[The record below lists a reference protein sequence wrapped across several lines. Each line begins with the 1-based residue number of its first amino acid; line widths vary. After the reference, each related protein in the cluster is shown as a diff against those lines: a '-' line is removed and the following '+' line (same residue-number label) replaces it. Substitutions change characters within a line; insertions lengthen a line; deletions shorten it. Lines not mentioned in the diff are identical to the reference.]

1 MISLRNSLHLDKLR
15 WLFWLRWKMF
25 LRGFT
30 RASGRVSYI
39 IGTIFQFL
47 FGLLIGGA
55 VGVISFFA
63 YRYLDAPANAE
74 VLVLVLTGA
83 YLLWLILPLFEF
95 SVNEGLDISKLA
107 LFPLTRWELMTS
119 LLFSTLLDIP
129 TIGLFLVL
137 AAVVVG
143 WAFSVPLALIAL
155 LTMLVF
161 YAQVV
166 GMSQLVLALLA
177 RTLQSRRFRDLSVIL
192 LIVFS
197 SSCYLIQ
204 QFVFRGLA
212 SSNFLGAL
220 RNAAFSPYLQ
230 WLPPGMAAR
239 AVQQAYLGNWGM
251 SFAWLAGLVV
261 VTLVVLYLWQ
271 QVVERGL
278 SSTEGGGGATRVR
291 RRQEQPGLAV
301 ADGAA
306 PASVWERIIPPQ
318 VLAIAIKDLKYFRR
332 DPQLLGMLFQSI
344 FSVVILLVITL
355 INTGGTNRLTFFGP
369 WAVMVAPLYIFLS
382 LYTLSYNVLGFE
394 RQSLTTLFLFP
405 IDPKRILWGKNLVVL
420 VIGVVEVALAIL
432 VAAFLSRAWD
442 LVLPAFAVGL
452 AGIGVIL
459 GIGNFTSVFFPMRMR
474 QIQRGFQ
481 SSASSNTS
489 TQNGCLRGI
498 MSLATLAAMLVAMIP
513 VGLALALPVIL
524 GARWVWIVSIPAS
537 LVYGAVIY
545 FMVTALVAPRIV
557 EKAPE
562 ILALT
567 TRE

>member
-1 MISLRNSLHLDKLR
+1 MVIHGDKLR

-95 SVNEGLDISKLA
+95 SVNEGLDISKLS

-177 RTLQSRRFRDLSVIL
+177 RTLQSRRFRDLTVIL
-192 LIVFS
+192 FVIFS

-220 RNAAFSPYLQ
+220 KNATFSPYLQ

-239 AVQQAYLGNWGM
+239 AVQQASLGNWGA
-251 SFAWLAGLVV
+251 SLAWLAGLVV
-261 VTLVVLYLWQ
+261 ATLVVLYLWQ
-271 QVVERGL
+271 LVVERGL
-278 SSTEGGGGATRVR
+278 SSTEGGASTVRVR
-291 RRQEQPGLAV
+291 RQQERPVELSTGEGTVSIWRRLL
-301 ADGAA
+301 
-306 PASVWERIIPPQ
+306 PPQ
-318 VLAIAIKDLKYFRR
+318 VLAIAVKDLKYYRR
-332 DPQLLGMLFQSI
+332 DPQLLGQLFQSV
-344 FSVVILLVITL
+344 FSIVVL
-355 INTGGTNRLTFFGP
+355 
-369 WAVMVAPLYIFLS
+369 
-382 LYTLSYNVLGFE
+382 
-394 RQSLTTLFLFP
+394 
-405 IDPKRILWGKNLVVL
+405 LVVL
-420 VIGVVEVALAIL
+420 CIGVVEVALIIL
-432 VAAFLSRAWD
+432 LAAFLTGAWSY
-442 LVLPAFAVGL
+442 VLPAFAIGL

-459 GIGNFTSVFFPMRMR
+459 GIGNFTSVFFPMQMR
-474 QIQRGFQ
+474 QIRRGFQ
-481 SSASSNTS
+481 SPGVNAS
-489 TQNGCLRGI
+489 TQSGCLRGI
-498 MSLATLAAMLVAMIP
+498 MSLATLACMLVVMIP
-513 VGLALALPVIL
+513 VGLALVLPVFL
-524 GARWVWIVSIPAS
+524 NARWVWFASIPAS
-537 LVYGAVIY
+537 LVYGAAIY
-545 FMVTALVAPRIV
+545 FVVTALVAPRIV
-557 EKAPE
+557 ERTPE
-562 ILALT
+562 ILAAT

>member
-1 MISLRNSLHLDKLR
+1 MISLRNSLHLDKLH

-30 RASGRVSYI
+30 RASGRIGYI
-39 IGTIFQFL
+39 IGTVFQFL
-47 FGLLIGGA
+47 FGLLIGGV
-55 VGVISFFA
+55 VGVGSYFA
-63 YRYLDAPANAE
+63 YHYLDAPANAE
-74 VLVLVLTGA
+74 VLFLVLTGA
-83 YLLWLILPLFEF
+83 YLLWLMLPLFEF

-119 LLFSTLLDIP
+119 LLFSTLLDVP

-166 GMSQLVLALLA
+166 AMSQLVLALLA
-177 RTLQSRRFRDLSVIL
+177 RTLQSRRFRDLTVIL
-192 LIVFS
+192 FVILS
-197 SSCYLIQ
+197 SSCYIIQ

-212 SSNFLGAL
+212 STNFLGAL
-220 RNAAFSPYLQ
+220 KNATFSPYLQ

-239 AVQQAYLGNWGM
+239 AVQQASLGNWGA
-251 SFAWLAGLVV
+251 SLAWLAGLVV
-261 VTLVVLYLWQ
+261 VTLAVLYLWQ

-278 SSTEGGGGATRVR
+278 GSTEGGARTVRAR
-291 RRQEQPGLAV
+291 RRQEHPLV
-301 ADGAA
+301 ARTDGQT
-306 PASVWERIIPPQ
+306 ASVWERLLPPQ
-318 VLAIAIKDLKYFRR
+318 VLAIAVKDLKYYRR
-332 DPQLLGMLFQSI
+332 DPQLLGLLFQSI
-344 FSVVILLVITL
+344 LSIVVLLVVTL
-355 INTGGTNRLTFFGP
+355 FNTGGTNRLTFLGS
-369 WAVMVAPLYIFLS
+369 WTVMIAPLYIFLS
-382 LYTLSYNVLGFE
+382 LYTLSYNVLGIE

-405 IDPKRILWGKNLVVL
+405 IEPKRILWGKNLVVL
-420 VIGVVEVALAIL
+420 GIGVVEEIL
-432 VAAFLSRAWD
+432 IILLAAFLTGAWSF
-442 LVLPAFAVGL
+442 VLPAFAIGL

-481 SSASSNTS
+481 SSAANTS

-498 MSLATLAAMLVAMIP
+498 MSLATLACMLIVLIP
-513 VGLALALPVIL
+513 VGLALVLPVIL
-524 GARWVWIVSIPAS
+524 NARWVWFASIPAS
-537 LVYGAVIY
+537 LVYGAAIY
-545 FMVTALVAPRIV
+545 FAVTALVAPRIV
-557 EKAPE
+557 ERAPE
-562 ILALT
+562 ILAAT